1 MIRGAET
8 AISSHLSVGDE
19 LNVPRAAGRTPWRD
33 WGRGKGSTKICSH
46 FAVLGQDAELVSR
59 SSDIERV
66 PVPDVSQAGGMPG
79 DVPGGFTHR
88 QILTVLAGL
97 MMGMF
102 LAALDQTIV
111 SSAIRTI
118 GDDLHGLSVQAWV
131 TTAYLITS
139 TISTPLYGK
148 LSDNYGRKP
157 FYLFAIS
164 VFIIGSAASA
174 FATSMYMLAA
184 FRAFQGLGA
193 GGLMSLALAIIGDI
207 VAPRERARYQGYI
220 LAVFGLASVL
230 GPVIGGFFA
239 GTSSILAISGW
250 RWVFLVNVPIGL
262 AALVVVWHTLNI
274 PHSRRPH
281 RIDVAGAIAL
291 IVCLVPLLVIAE
303 QGRDWGWGSSRA
315 LACYALGAIGLI
327 AFVAAERR
335 IGDDAL
341 LPLRLF
347 QNGVFRLTS
356 TIGLVVGMA
365 MFGGIA
371 MLPLY
376 LQIVKG
382 VSPTGSGLR
391 MLPLMGGLIIASI
404 LSGRLIARTGRYKI
418 FPIVG
423 GAAMIAGMV
432 LLYFL
437 HADTAYWYTA
447 VGAGLFGVGL
457 GGVLQPITLATQN
470 AVPPRDIGVASA
482 SSQFFRGLGGTLG
495 TAVFLSILFSTAGSN
510 IHHEFVKAAATPSFQ
525 AALADPRVQS
535 AAGNRK
541 ILELIHGGG
550 SVNGASLNDTAF
562 LQHADVRLAEPFF
575 RGFSSSID
583 LVFLI
588 AGCALVVA
596 FALLLFLREVP
607 LRTMSGI
614 EAARAEREG
623 PPTN

>member
-1 MIRGAET
+1 
-8 AISSHLSVGDE
+8 
-19 LNVPRAAGRTPWRD
+19 
-33 WGRGKGSTKICSH
+33 
-46 FAVLGQDAELVSR
+46 VSR

-66 PVPDVSQAGGMPG
+66 PVPAVSQAGAVPG
-79 DVPGGFTHR
+79 DAPGGFTHR

-262 AALVVVWHTLNI
+262 AALVVVWHTLNV

-281 RIDVAGAIAL
+281 RIDVAGAVAL

-391 MLPLMGGLIIASI
+391 MLPLMGGLIVASI
-404 LSGRLIARTGRYKI
+404 VSGRLIARTGRYKI
-418 FPIVG
+418 FPLVG

-432 LLYFL
+432 LLFFL

-457 GGVLQPITLATQN
+457 GGILQPITLATQN

-510 IHHEFVKAAATPSFQ
+510 IHREFVKAAATPSFR
-525 AALADPRVQS
+525 AALADPQVQS

-562 LQHADVRLAEPFF
+562 LQHADRRLAEPFF

-614 EAARAEREG
+614 EAARAEREE
-623 PPTN
+623 

>member
-1 MIRGAET
+1 
-8 AISSHLSVGDE
+8 
-19 LNVPRAAGRTPWRD
+19 
-33 WGRGKGSTKICSH
+33 
-46 FAVLGQDAELVSR
+46 VSQ

-66 PVPDVSQAGGMPG
+66 PVPAVSQAGDAPER
-79 DVPGGFTHR
+79 FTHR
-88 QILTVLAGL
+88 QILTVLTGL
-97 MMGMF
+97 TMGMF

-111 SSAIRTI
+111 STAIRTI

-174 FATSMYMLAA
+174 LATSMYMLAA

-193 GGLMSLALAIIGDI
+193 GGLISLALAIIGDI

-230 GPVIGGFFA
+230 GPLIGGFFA
-239 GTSSILAISGW
+239 GTSSFLAISGW

-274 PHSRRPH
+274 PHNRRPH

-303 QGRDWGWGSSRA
+303 QGRDWGFGSSRA
-315 LACYALGAIGLI
+315 LACYAVGAIGLV

-341 LPLRLF
+341 LPPRF
-347 QNGVFRLTS
+347 FRNGVFRLTS
-356 TIGLVVGMA
+356 TVGLVVGMA

-391 MLPLMGGLIIASI
+391 MLPLMGGLIVTSI
-404 LSGRLIARTGRYKI
+404 VSGRLIARTGRYKI

-423 GAAMIAGMV
+423 CVAMVAGM
-432 LLYFL
+432 LLMVFL
-437 HADTAYWYTA
+437 RADTAYWYTA
-447 VGAGLFGVGL
+447 FGAGLFGVGL

-470 AVPPRDIGVASA
+470 AVPPGDIGVASA

-510 IHHEFVKAAATPSFQ
+510 IHKEFVRAAASPSFRAALTDPQVQ
-525 AALADPRVQS
+525 AAPD
-535 AAGNRK
+535 NRRL
-541 ILELIHGGG
+541 LELIHGGG
-550 SVNGASLNDTAF
+550 SVNGTTLNDTSF
-562 LQHADVRLAEPFF
+562 LEHADRRLAAPFF
-575 RGFSSSID
+575 RGFSSSVD
-583 LVFLI
+583 LVFMI
-588 AGCALVVA
+588 AACALVVA

-607 LRTMSGI
+607 LRSLSGI
-614 EAARAEREG
+614 EAAHAEREG
-623 PPTN
+623 PPTR

>member
-1 MIRGAET
+1 
-8 AISSHLSVGDE
+8 
-19 LNVPRAAGRTPWRD
+19 
-33 WGRGKGSTKICSH
+33 
-46 FAVLGQDAELVSR
+46 VSR
-59 SSDIERV
+59 PSDIERV
-66 PVPDVSQAGGMPG
+66 PIPAVSRVG
-79 DVPGGFTHR
+79 DAPERFTHR
-88 QILTVLAGL
+88 QILTVLTGL
-97 MMGMF
+97 TMGMF

-230 GPVIGGFFA
+230 GPVIGGFLA
-239 GTSSILAISGW
+239 GTSSILTISGW
-250 RWVFLVNVPIGL
+250 RWVFLVNVPIGM
-262 AALVVVWHTLNI
+262 AALVVVWHTLNV
-274 PHSRRPH
+274 PHMRRPH

-327 AFVAAERR
+327 AFAAAERR

-341 LPLRLF
+341 LPLRF
-347 QNGVFRLTS
+347 FRNGVFRLTS
-356 TIGLVVGMA
+356 AIGLVVGMA

-391 MLPLMGGLIIASI
+391 MLPLMGGLIVASI
-404 LSGRLIARTGRYKI
+404 VSGRLIARTGRYKI

-423 GAAMIAGMV
+423 CAAMVVGM
-432 LLYFL
+432 LLMVFL
-437 HADTAYWYTA
+437 RADTAYWYTA
-447 VGAGLFGVGL
+447 IGAGLFGVGL

-510 IHHEFVKAAATPSFQ
+510 IHHEFVKAAATPSFR
-525 AALADPRVQS
+525 AALADPHVQS

-541 ILELIHGGG
+541 ILALIHGGG
-550 SVNGASLNDTAF
+550 SVSGPTLNDTSF
-562 LQHADVRLAEPFF
+562 LEHADRRLAEPFF

-588 AGCALVVA
+588 AACALVLA
-596 FALLLFLREVP
+596 FAMLLFLREVP

-614 EAARAEREG
+614 EAAHAEREG
-623 PPTN
+623 PLID

>member
-1 MIRGAET
+1 
-8 AISSHLSVGDE
+8 
-19 LNVPRAAGRTPWRD
+19 
-33 WGRGKGSTKICSH
+33 
-46 FAVLGQDAELVSR
+46 VLGQDAELVSR

-66 PVPDVSQAGGMPG
+66 PVPAVSQARAVPG
-79 DVPGGFTHR
+79 DAPGGFTHR

-262 AALVVVWHTLNI
+262 AALVVVWHTLNV

-281 RIDVAGAIAL
+281 RIDVAGAVAL

-315 LACYALGAIGLI
+315 LACYAVGAIGLI

-391 MLPLMGGLIIASI
+391 MLPLMGGLIVASI

-418 FPIVG
+418 FPLVG

-432 LLYFL
+432 LLFFL

-510 IHHEFVKAAATPSFQ
+510 IHREFVKAAATPSFR
-525 AALADPRVQS
+525 AVLADPQVQS

-562 LQHADVRLAEPFF
+562 LQHADRRLAEPFF

-623 PPTN
+623 PPTD

>member
-1 MIRGAET
+1 VHDTE
-8 AISSHLSVGDE
+8 H
-19 LNVPRAAGRTPWRD
+19 
-33 WGRGKGSTKICSH
+33 
-46 FAVLGQDAELVSR
+46 VSR
-59 SSDIERV
+59 SSDIERI
-66 PVPDVSQAGGMPG
+66 PASAESPPPSAA
-79 DVPGGFTHR
+79 GGFTHR
-88 QILTVLAGL
+88 QILTVLTGL

-157 FYLFAIS
+157 FYLFAIT
-164 VFIIGSAASA
+164 VFIVGSAASA

-220 LAVFGLASVL
+220 LAVFGLSSVL

-239 GTSSILAISGW
+239 GTSSILGISGW

-262 AALVVVWHTLNI
+262 LALVVVWHTLNI
-274 PHSRRPH
+274 PHARRPH
-281 RIDVAGAIAL
+281 RIDVLGALAL

-303 QGRDWGWGSSRA
+303 QGRDWGWGSTRA
-315 LACYALGAIGLI
+315 LACYALGAVGLA

-341 LPLRLF
+341 LPPRF
-347 QNGVFRLTS
+347 FRNGIFSLTS
-356 TIGLVVGMA
+356 TVGFVVGMA

-382 VSPTGSGLR
+382 VSPTSSGLR
-391 MLPLMGGLIIASI
+391 MLPLMGGLIVASI
-404 LSGRLIARTGRYKI
+404 VSGRLIAHTGRYKV
-418 FPIVG
+418 FPLIG
-423 GAAMIAGMV
+423 CAAMIVGMV
-432 LLYFL
+432 MMYFL
-437 HADTAYWYTA
+437 RADTPYWYTA
-447 VGAGLFGVGL
+447 IGAGLFGVGL
-457 GGVLQPITLATQN
+457 GGILQPITLATQN

-495 TAVFLSILFSTAGSN
+495 TAVFLSILFSTAGAN
-510 IHHEFVKAAATPSFQ
+510 IHHEFVQAASRPAFR
-525 AALADPRVQS
+525 AALADPQVQS
-535 AAGNRK
+535 APGNHG
-541 ILELIHGGG
+541 ILQLIHGGG
-550 SVNGASLNDTAF
+550 AVSGATLDDTAF
-562 LQHADVRLAEPFF
+562 LQHADHRLAEPFF
-575 RGFSSSID
+575 AGFSRSID

-588 AGCALVVA
+588 AAFALVVA
-596 FALLLFLREVP
+596 FVLLCFLREVP

-614 EAARAEREG
+614 EAARAELEG
-623 PPTN
+623 PLSD

>member
-1 MIRGAET
+1 MRIG
-8 AISSHLSVGDE
+8 
-19 LNVPRAAGRTPWRD
+19 
-33 WGRGKGSTKICSH
+33 
-46 FAVLGQDAELVSR
+46 VSQ
-59 SSDIERV
+59 SSDIEAAPPAPQPTV
-66 PVPDVSQAGGMPG
+66 SAPVA
-79 DVPGGFTHR
+79 GGFTHR
-88 QILTVLAGL
+88 QILTVLVGL

-111 SSAIRTI
+111 STAIRTI

-157 FYLFAIS
+157 FYLFAIT
-164 VFIIGSAASA
+164 VFIVGSAASA

-193 GGLMSLALAIIGDI
+193 GGLISLALAIIGDI

-220 LAVFGLASVL
+220 LAVFGISSVL

-239 GTSSILAISGW
+239 GAPSILTISGW

-262 AALVVVWHTLNI
+262 LALLVVWHTLNI
-274 PHSRRPH
+274 PHIRRPH
-281 RIDVAGAIAL
+281 RVDVFGALSL

-303 QGRDWGWGSSRA
+303 QGRDWGWGSTRG
-315 LACYALGAIGLI
+315 LVCYAIGGIGLV
-327 AFVAAERR
+327 AFIAAERR
-335 IGDDAL
+335 MGDEAL
-341 LPLRLF
+341 IPLRF
-347 QNGVFRLTS
+347 FRNGVFSLAS
-356 TIGLVVGMA
+356 VISLVVGMA

-391 MLPLMGGLIIASI
+391 MLPLMGGLIISSI
-404 LSGRLIARTGRYKI
+404 TSGQLISKTGRYKI

-423 GAAMIAGMV
+423 ATSMV
-432 LLYFL
+432 LGMAMLYFVG
-437 HADTAYWYTA
+437 ADTPYWKTGIA
-447 VGAGLFGVGL
+447 AAFLGVGL
-457 GGVLQPITLATQN
+457 GGILQPITLATQN

-495 TAVFLSILFSTAGSN
+495 TAVFLSILFSTAGDN
-510 IHHEFVKAAATPSFQ
+510 IHKQFIRAATSAPFQSAVSDPAVQ
-525 AALADPRVQS
+525 AAP
-535 AAGNRK
+535 GNQK
-541 ILELIHGGG
+541 LLDLIHGGG
-550 SVNGASLNDTAF
+550 TVNGAALNDTAF
-562 LQHADVRLAEPFF
+562 LQHADRRLAEPFF
-575 RGFSSSID
+575 IGFSQSID
-583 LVFLI
+583 LVFAI
-588 AGCALVVA
+588 GAASAVIALVMLV
-596 FALLLFLREVP
+596 FLREVP

-614 EAARAEREG
+614 EAARANLEEQI
-623 PPTN
+623 

>member
-1 MIRGAET
+1 MRIG
-8 AISSHLSVGDE
+8 
-19 LNVPRAAGRTPWRD
+19 
-33 WGRGKGSTKICSH
+33 
-46 FAVLGQDAELVSR
+46 VSQ
-59 SSDIERV
+59 SSDIEAAPPAPQPTV
-66 PVPDVSQAGGMPG
+66 SAPVA
-79 DVPGGFTHR
+79 GGFTHR
-88 QILTVLAGL
+88 QILTVLVGL

-111 SSAIRTI
+111 STAIRTI

-157 FYLFAIS
+157 FYLFAIT
-164 VFIIGSAASA
+164 VFIVGSAASA

-193 GGLMSLALAIIGDI
+193 GGLISLALAIIGDI

-220 LAVFGLASVL
+220 LAVFGISSVL

-239 GTSSILAISGW
+239 GAPSILTISGW

-262 AALVVVWHTLNI
+262 LALLVVWHTLNI
-274 PHSRRPH
+274 PHIRRPH
-281 RIDVAGAIAL
+281 RVDVFGALSL

-303 QGRDWGWGSSRA
+303 QGRDWGWGSTRG
-315 LACYALGAIGLI
+315 LVCYAIGGIGLV
-327 AFVAAERR
+327 AFIAAERR
-335 IGDDAL
+335 MGDEAL
-341 LPLRLF
+341 LPLRF
-347 QNGVFRLTS
+347 FRIPVFSLTS
-356 TIGLVVGMA
+356 GVGLIVGMA

-391 MLPLMGGLIIASI
+391 MLPLMGGLIISSI
-404 LSGRLIARTGRYKI
+404 TSGQLISKTGRYKI

-423 GAAMIAGMV
+423 ATSMV
-432 LLYFL
+432 LGMAMLYFVG
-437 HADTAYWYTA
+437 ADTPYWKTGIA
-447 VGAGLFGVGL
+447 AAFLGVGL
-457 GGVLQPITLATQN
+457 GGILQPITLATQN

-495 TAVFLSILFSTAGSN
+495 TAVFLSILFSTAGDN
-510 IHHEFVKAAATPSFQ
+510 IHKQFIRAATSAPFQSAVSDPAVQ
-525 AALADPRVQS
+525 AAP
-535 AAGNRK
+535 GNQK
-541 ILELIHGGG
+541 LLDLIHGGG
-550 SVNGASLNDTAF
+550 TVNGAALNDTAF
-562 LQHADVRLAEPFF
+562 LQHADRRLAEPFF
-575 RGFSSSID
+575 IGFSQSID
-583 LVFLI
+583 LVFAI
-588 AGCALVVA
+588 GAASAVIALVMLV
-596 FALLLFLREVP
+596 FLREVP

-614 EAARAEREG
+614 EAARANLEEQI
-623 PPTN
+623 

>member
-1 MIRGAET
+1 MTETEVAPVDAAPAPESGA
-8 AISSHLSVGDE
+8 
-19 LNVPRAAGRTPWRD
+19 
-33 WGRGKGSTKICSH
+33 
-46 FAVLGQDAELVSR
+46 
-59 SSDIERV
+59 
-66 PVPDVSQAGGMPG
+66 
-79 DVPGGFTHR
+79 FTHR
-88 QILTVLAGL
+88 QILTILGGL

-157 FYLFAIS
+157 FYLAAIS
-164 VFIIGSAASA
+164 IFIVGSAASA

-193 GGLMSLALAIIGDI
+193 GGLISLALAIIGDI

-220 LAVFGLASVL
+220 LAVFGLSSVL

-239 GTSSILAISGW
+239 GGPSILTIAGW

-262 AALVVVWHTLNI
+262 VALVVVYMTLNI
-274 PHSRRPH
+274 PHISRPH
-281 RIDVAGAIAL
+281 RVDVSGALAL

-303 QGRDWGWGSSRA
+303 QGRDWGWGSPRA
-315 LACYALGAIGLI
+315 LACYALGAIGLV
-327 AFVAAERR
+327 AFVVAERR

-341 LPLRLF
+341 LPLRF
-347 QNGVFRLTS
+347 FRNGVFSLAS
-356 TIGLVVGMA
+356 VISLVVGMA

-391 MLPLMGGLIIASI
+391 MLPLMGGLIFSSI
-404 LSGRLIARTGRYKI
+404 TSGRIIAKTGRYKI
-418 FPIVG
+418 FPLI
-423 GAAMIAGMV
+423 GAPAMIAGMV
-432 LLYFL
+432 MLYFV
-437 HADTAYWYTA
+437 HADSSYRYVAIA
-447 VGAGLFGVGL
+447 AGLFGIGL
-457 GGVLQPITLATQN
+457 GGIVQPITLATQN
-470 AVPPRDIGVASA
+470 AVSPRDIGVASA

-495 TAVFLSILFSTAGSN
+495 TAVFLSILFSTVGGN
-510 IHHEFVKAAATPSFQ
+510 IQSAFEKAARTPSFQ
-525 AALADPRVQS
+525 SALVDPKVQT
-535 AAGNRK
+535 AAGNQALLK
-541 ILELIHGGG
+541 LIHGGG
-550 SVNGASLNDTAF
+550 AVNGSTLNDTAF
-562 LQHADVRLAEPFF
+562 LKHADHRLAEPFYV
-575 RGFSSSID
+575 GFARSID
-583 LVFLI
+583 LVFAI
-588 AGCALVVA
+588 GAVCLVVA
-596 FALLLFLREVP
+596 LVLLVFLREVP

-614 EAARAEREG
+614 DAARAAAAEERAAA
-623 PPTN
+623 

>member
-1 MIRGAET
+1 VHDTE
-8 AISSHLSVGDE
+8 H
-19 LNVPRAAGRTPWRD
+19 
-33 WGRGKGSTKICSH
+33 
-46 FAVLGQDAELVSR
+46 VSR
-59 SSDIERV
+59 SSDIERTPP
-66 PVPDVSQAGGMPG
+66 PVESPAGE
-79 DVPGGFTHR
+79 PGGFTHR
-88 QILTVLAGL
+88 QILTVLTGL

-164 VFIIGSAASA
+164 VFIIGSLASA

-220 LAVFGLASVL
+220 LAVFGLSSVL

-239 GTSSILAISGW
+239 GTSSILTISGW

-262 AALVVVWHTLNI
+262 LALVVVWHTLNI
-274 PHSRRPH
+274 PHMRRPH
-281 RIDVAGAIAL
+281 RIDVPGALAL

-303 QGRDWGWGSSRA
+303 QGRDWGWGSPRA
-315 LACYALGAIGLI
+315 LACYVVGALGLV
-327 AFVAAERR
+327 AFVLAERR

-341 LPLRLF
+341 LPLRF
-347 QNGVFRLTS
+347 FRIGIFSLTS
-356 TIGLVVGMA
+356 TLGLVVGMA

-391 MLPLMGGLIIASI
+391 MLPLMGGLIVASI
-404 LSGRLIARTGRYKI
+404 VSGRLIAHTGRYKI
-418 FPIVG
+418 FPLIGCV
-423 GAAMIAGMV
+423 AMIAGMAMM
-432 LLYFL
+432 YFL
-437 HADTAYWYTA
+437 RADTAYWYTA
-447 VGAGLFGVGL
+447 IGAGLFGVGL
-457 GGVLQPITLATQN
+457 GGILQPITLATQN

-495 TAVFLSILFSTAGSN
+495 TAVFLSILFSTAGAN
-510 IHHEFVKAAATPSFQ
+510 IHHEYERAAATPAFRS
-525 AALADPRVQS
+525 AVADPQVQS
-535 AAGNRK
+535 APGNRG
-541 ILELIHGGG
+541 ILDLIHGGG
-550 SVNGASLNDTAF
+550 AVGGSTLDDTAF
-562 LQHADVRLAEPFF
+562 LQHADRRLAEPFF
-575 RGFSSSID
+575 AGFSRSID

-588 AGCALVVA
+588 AACALVVA
-596 FALLLFLREVP
+596 LVLLCFLREVP

-614 EAARAEREG
+614 EAARAELESVG
-623 PPTN
+623 D

>member
-1 MIRGAET
+1 
-8 AISSHLSVGDE
+8 
-19 LNVPRAAGRTPWRD
+19 
-33 WGRGKGSTKICSH
+33 
-46 FAVLGQDAELVSR
+46 VSR

-66 PVPDVSQAGGMPG
+66 PVPAVSQAGAVPG
-79 DVPGGFTHR
+79 DAPRGFTHR

-262 AALVVVWHTLNI
+262 AALVVVWHTLNV

-281 RIDVAGAIAL
+281 RIDVAGAVAL

-303 QGRDWGWGSSRA
+303 QGRDWGWGSARA
-315 LACYALGAIGLI
+315 LACYAVGAIGLI

-391 MLPLMGGLIIASI
+391 MLPLMGGLIVASI

-418 FPIVG
+418 FPIIG

-432 LLYFL
+432 LLFFL

-447 VGAGLFGVGL
+447 LGAGLFGVGL
-457 GGVLQPITLATQN
+457 GGILQPITLATQN

-510 IHHEFVKAAATPSFQ
+510 IHQEFAKAAASPSFR
-525 AALADPRVQS
+525 AALADPQVQS
-535 AAGNRK
+535 ATGNRK

-562 LQHADVRLAEPFF
+562 LQHADRRLAEPFF

-596 FALLLFLREVP
+596 FALLLVLREVP

-623 PPTN
+623 PPAN

>member
-1 MIRGAET
+1 
-8 AISSHLSVGDE
+8 
-19 LNVPRAAGRTPWRD
+19 
-33 WGRGKGSTKICSH
+33 
-46 FAVLGQDAELVSR
+46 VLGQDAELVSR

-66 PVPDVSQAGGMPG
+66 PVPAVSQARAVPG
-79 DVPGGFTHR
+79 DAPGGFTHR

-164 VFIIGSAASA
+164 VFVIGSAASA

-262 AALVVVWHTLNI
+262 AALVVVWHTLNV

-281 RIDVAGAIAL
+281 RIDVAGAVAL

-315 LACYALGAIGLI
+315 LACYAVGAIGLI

-391 MLPLMGGLIIASI
+391 MLPLMGGLIVASI

-418 FPIVG
+418 FPVVG

-432 LLYFL
+432 LLFFL

-510 IHHEFVKAAATPSFQ
+510 IHREFVKAAATPSFR
-525 AALADPRVQS
+525 AVLADPQVQS

-562 LQHADVRLAEPFF
+562 LQHADRRLAEPFF

>member
-1 MIRGAET
+1 
-8 AISSHLSVGDE
+8 
-19 LNVPRAAGRTPWRD
+19 
-33 WGRGKGSTKICSH
+33 
-46 FAVLGQDAELVSR
+46 VSR

-66 PVPDVSQAGGMPG
+66 PVPAVSQAGAVPG
-79 DVPGGFTHR
+79 DAPRGFTHR

-262 AALVVVWHTLNI
+262 AALVVVWHTLNV

-281 RIDVAGAIAL
+281 RIGVAGAAAL

-303 QGRDWGWGSSRA
+303 QGRDWGWGSARA
-315 LACYALGAIGLI
+315 LACYAVGAIGLI

-391 MLPLMGGLIIASI
+391 MLPLMGGLIVASI

-418 FPIVG
+418 FPIIG

-432 LLYFL
+432 LLFFL

-447 VGAGLFGVGL
+447 LGAGLFGVGL
-457 GGVLQPITLATQN
+457 GGILQPITLATQN

-510 IHHEFVKAAATPSFQ
+510 IHQEFAKAAASPSFR
-525 AALADPRVQS
+525 AALADPQVQS
-535 AAGNRK
+535 ATGNRK

-562 LQHADVRLAEPFF
+562 LQHADRRLAEPFF

-596 FALLLFLREVP
+596 FALLLVLREVP

-623 PPTN
+623 PPAN

>member
-1 MIRGAET
+1 
-8 AISSHLSVGDE
+8 
-19 LNVPRAAGRTPWRD
+19 
-33 WGRGKGSTKICSH
+33 
-46 FAVLGQDAELVSR
+46 
-59 SSDIERV
+59 
-66 PVPDVSQAGGMPG
+66 
-79 DVPGGFTHR
+79 
-88 QILTVLAGL
+88 
-97 MMGMF
+97 
-102 LAALDQTIV
+102 
-111 SSAIRTI
+111 
-118 GDDLHGLSVQAWV
+118 
-131 TTAYLITS
+131 
-139 TISTPLYGK
+139 
-148 LSDNYGRKP
+148 
-157 FYLFAIS
+157 
-164 VFIIGSAASA
+164 
-174 FATSMYMLAA
+174 
-184 FRAFQGLGA
+184 
-193 GGLMSLALAIIGDI
+193 
-207 VAPRERARYQGYI
+207 
-220 LAVFGLASVL
+220 
-230 GPVIGGFFA
+230 
-239 GTSSILAISGW
+239 
-250 RWVFLVNVPIGL
+250 
-262 AALVVVWHTLNI
+262 
-274 PHSRRPH
+274 
-281 RIDVAGAIAL
+281 
-291 IVCLVPLLVIAE
+291 VIAE

-315 LACYALGAIGLI
+315 LACYAVGAIGLI

-391 MLPLMGGLIIASI
+391 MLPLMGGLIVASI

-418 FPIVG
+418 FPLVG

-432 LLYFL
+432 LLFFL

-510 IHHEFVKAAATPSFQ
+510 IHREFVKAAATPSFR
-525 AALADPRVQS
+525 AALADPQVQS

-562 LQHADVRLAEPFF
+562 LQHADRRLAEPFF

>member
-1 MIRGAET
+1 
-8 AISSHLSVGDE
+8 
-19 LNVPRAAGRTPWRD
+19 
-33 WGRGKGSTKICSH
+33 
-46 FAVLGQDAELVSR
+46 VLGQDAELVSQ

-66 PVPDVSQAGGMPG
+66 PVPAVSQAGDAPER
-79 DVPGGFTHR
+79 FTHR
-88 QILTVLAGL
+88 QILTVLTGL
-97 MMGMF
+97 TMGMF

-111 SSAIRTI
+111 STAIRTI

-174 FATSMYMLAA
+174 LATSMYMLAA

-193 GGLMSLALAIIGDI
+193 GGLISLALAIIGDI

-230 GPVIGGFFA
+230 GPLIGGFFA
-239 GTSSILAISGW
+239 GTSSFLAISGW

-274 PHSRRPH
+274 PYNRRPH

-303 QGRDWGWGSSRA
+303 QGRDWGFGSSRA
-315 LACYALGAIGLI
+315 LACYAVGAIGLV

-341 LPLRLF
+341 LPPRF
-347 QNGVFRLTS
+347 FRNGVFRLTS
-356 TIGLVVGMA
+356 TVGLVVGMA

-391 MLPLMGGLIIASI
+391 MLPLMGGLIVTSI
-404 LSGRLIARTGRYKI
+404 VSGRLIARTGRYKI

-423 GAAMIAGMV
+423 CAAMVAGM
-432 LLYFL
+432 LLMVFL
-437 HADTAYWYTA
+437 RADTAYWYTA
-447 VGAGLFGVGL
+447 FGAGLFGVGL

-470 AVPPRDIGVASA
+470 AVPPGDIGVASA

-510 IHHEFVKAAATPSFQ
+510 IHKEFVRAAASPSFRAALTDPQVQ
-525 AALADPRVQS
+525 AAPD
-535 AAGNRK
+535 NRRL
-541 ILELIHGGG
+541 LELIHGGG
-550 SVNGASLNDTAF
+550 SVNGTTLNDTSF
-562 LQHADVRLAEPFF
+562 LEHADRRLAAPFF
-575 RGFSSSID
+575 RGFSSSVD
-583 LVFLI
+583 LVFMI
-588 AGCALVVA
+588 AACALVVA

-607 LRTMSGI
+607 LRSLSGI
-614 EAARAEREG
+614 EAAHAEREG
-623 PPTN
+623 PPTR

>member
-1 MIRGAET
+1 
-8 AISSHLSVGDE
+8 
-19 LNVPRAAGRTPWRD
+19 
-33 WGRGKGSTKICSH
+33 
-46 FAVLGQDAELVSR
+46 VSR
-59 SSDIERV
+59 SSDIERI
-66 PVPDVSQAGGMPG
+66 PASALSPPRGAT
-79 DVPGGFTHR
+79 GGFTHR
-88 QILTVLAGL
+88 QILTVLTGL

-111 SSAIRTI
+111 STAIRTI

-164 VFIIGSAASA
+164 VFIVGSAASA

-220 LAVFGLASVL
+220 LAVFGLSSVL

-239 GTSSILAISGW
+239 GTSSILTISGW

-262 AALVVVWHTLNI
+262 LALLVVWHTLNV
-274 PHSRRPH
+274 PHVRRPH
-281 RIDVAGAIAL
+281 RIDVPGALAL

-303 QGRDWGWGSSRA
+303 QGRGWGFASTRA
-315 LACYALGAIGLI
+315 LACYAIGALGLV
-327 AFVAAERR
+327 AFVAAERS

-341 LPLRLF
+341 LPLRF
-347 QNGVFRLTS
+347 FRSGIFSLTS

-391 MLPLMGGLIIASI
+391 MLPLMGGLIVASI
-404 LSGRLIARTGRYKI
+404 VSGRLIAHTGRYKV
-418 FPIVG
+418 FPLIG
-423 GAAMIAGMV
+423 CAAMVAGMV
-432 LLYFL
+432 ILYFL
-437 HADTAYWYTA
+437 GPDTAYWYTA
-447 VGAGLFGVGL
+447 IGAGLFGIGL

-495 TAVFLSILFSTAGSN
+495 TAVFLSILFSTAGAN
-510 IHHEFVKAAATPSFQ
+510 IHHAFAKAAATPAFQ
-525 AALADPRVQS
+525 AALRDPQVQS
-535 AAGNRK
+535 APGNRG
-541 ILELIHGGG
+541 ILGLIHGGG
-550 SVNGASLNDTAF
+550 AIGGSTLDDTTF
-562 LQHADVRLAEPFF
+562 LHHADHRLAEPFF
-575 RGFSSSID
+575 AGFSRSID

-588 AGCALVVA
+588 AALALVVA
-596 FALLLFLREVP
+596 LVLLAFLREVP

-614 EAARAEREG
+614 EAARAELEG
-623 PPTN
+623 PLSD

>member
-1 MIRGAET
+1 
-8 AISSHLSVGDE
+8 
-19 LNVPRAAGRTPWRD
+19 
-33 WGRGKGSTKICSH
+33 
-46 FAVLGQDAELVSR
+46 VLGQDAELVSR

-66 PVPDVSQAGGMPG
+66 PVPAVSQARAVPG
-79 DVPGGFTHR
+79 DAPGGFTHR

-262 AALVVVWHTLNI
+262 AALVVVWHTLNV

-281 RIDVAGAIAL
+281 RIDVAGAVAL

-315 LACYALGAIGLI
+315 LACYAVGAIGLI

-391 MLPLMGGLIIASI
+391 MLPLMGGLIVASI

-418 FPIVG
+418 FPLVG

-432 LLYFL
+432 LLFFL

-510 IHHEFVKAAATPSFQ
+510 IHREFVKAAATPSFR
-525 AALADPRVQS
+525 AALADPQVQS

-541 ILELIHGGG
+541 ILALIHGGG

-562 LQHADVRLAEPFF
+562 LQHADRRLAEPFF

-614 EAARAEREG
+614 EAARAEREE
-623 PPTN
+623 

>member
-1 MIRGAET
+1 
-8 AISSHLSVGDE
+8 
-19 LNVPRAAGRTPWRD
+19 
-33 WGRGKGSTKICSH
+33 
-46 FAVLGQDAELVSR
+46 VLGQDAELVSR

-66 PVPDVSQAGGMPG
+66 PVPAVSQAAAVPG
-79 DVPGGFTHR
+79 DAPGGFTHR

-262 AALVVVWHTLNI
+262 AALVVVWHTLNV

-281 RIDVAGAIAL
+281 RIDVAGAVAL

-315 LACYALGAIGLI
+315 LACYAVGAIGLI

-391 MLPLMGGLIIASI
+391 MLPLMGGLIVASI

-418 FPIVG
+418 FPVVG

-432 LLYFL
+432 LLFFL

-510 IHHEFVKAAATPSFQ
+510 IHQQFVKAAASPSFR

-562 LQHADVRLAEPFF
+562 LQHADRRLAEPFF

-614 EAARAEREG
+614 EAARAERAE
-623 PPTN
+623 

>member
-1 MIRGAET
+1 
-8 AISSHLSVGDE
+8 
-19 LNVPRAAGRTPWRD
+19 
-33 WGRGKGSTKICSH
+33 
-46 FAVLGQDAELVSR
+46 VSQ
-59 SSDIERV
+59 SSDIERTSA
-66 PVPDVSQAGGMPG
+66 PAESPPDPG
-79 DVPGGFTHR
+79 AEGFTHR
-88 QILTVLAGL
+88 QILTVLTGL

-157 FYLFAIS
+157 FYVFAIV
-164 VFIIGSAASA
+164 VFLIGSAASA

-193 GGLMSLALAIIGDI
+193 GGLISLALAIIGDI

-220 LAVFGLASVL
+220 LSVFGVSSVI

-239 GTSSILAISGW
+239 GTSSILTIAGW

-262 AALVVVWHTLNI
+262 VALVVVWHTLNI
-274 PHSRRPH
+274 PHLRRPH
-281 RIDVAGAIAL
+281 RIDVPGALAL
-291 IVCLVPLLVIAE
+291 VVCLVPLLVIAE
-303 QGRDWGWGSSRA
+303 QGRDWGFGSTRA
-315 LACYALGAIGLI
+315 LACYAIGAIGLL
-327 AFVAAERR
+327 AFVAAEHAM
-335 IGDDAL
+335 GDDAL
-341 LPLRLF
+341 LPLRF
-347 QNGVFRLTS
+347 FRNTVFSLTS
-356 TIGLVVGMA
+356 TVGFVVGMA

-382 VSPTGSGLR
+382 VSPTGAGLR
-391 MLPLMGGLIIASI
+391 MLPLMGGLIISSV
-404 LSGRLIARTGRYKI
+404 LSGRMIARTGRYKV

-423 GAAMIAGMV
+423 CAAMVVGM
-432 LLYFL
+432 LMMYFL
-437 HADTAYWYTA
+437 RADTAYWYTA
-447 VGAGLFGVGL
+447 IGAGLFGVGI
-457 GGVLQPITLATQN
+457 GGVMQPITLATQN

-510 IHHEFVKAAATPSFQ
+510 IRHEYVKASATPAFQ
-525 AALADPRVQS
+525 TVVSDRQVQA
-535 AAGNRK
+535 AAGNRQ
-541 ILELIHGGG
+541 ILELIQGGG
-550 SVNGASLNDTAF
+550 SVGGSTLNDTAF
-562 LQHADVRLAEPFF
+562 LQHADHRLALPFF
-575 RGFSSSID
+575 EGFSRSID

-588 AGCALVVA
+588 AAFALVVA
-596 FALLLFLREVP
+596 FVLLCFLREVP

-614 EAARAEREG
+614 EAARAERAG
-623 PPTN
+623 IALD

>member
-1 MIRGAET
+1 
-8 AISSHLSVGDE
+8 
-19 LNVPRAAGRTPWRD
+19 
-33 WGRGKGSTKICSH
+33 
-46 FAVLGQDAELVSR
+46 VLGQDAELVSR

-66 PVPDVSQAGGMPG
+66 PVPAVSQARAVPG
-79 DVPGGFTHR
+79 DAPGGFTHR

-262 AALVVVWHTLNI
+262 AALVVVWHTLNV

-281 RIDVAGAIAL
+281 RIDVAGAVAL

-315 LACYALGAIGLI
+315 LACYAVGAIGLI

-391 MLPLMGGLIIASI
+391 MLPLMGGLIVASI

-418 FPIVG
+418 FPLVG

-432 LLYFL
+432 LLFFL

-510 IHHEFVKAAATPSFQ
+510 IHREFVKAAATPSFR

-562 LQHADVRLAEPFF
+562 LQHADRRLAEPFF

-614 EAARAEREG
+614 EAARAEREE
-623 PPTN
+623 